1 MKDAGRRISMVSTK
15 GRDNDIPERKDFGR
29 EPTRSRDTGNSR
41 RKDFGRE
48 DRHARYD
55 ERY

>member
-15 GRDNDIPERKDFGR
+15 GRDNDIPERKDLGR